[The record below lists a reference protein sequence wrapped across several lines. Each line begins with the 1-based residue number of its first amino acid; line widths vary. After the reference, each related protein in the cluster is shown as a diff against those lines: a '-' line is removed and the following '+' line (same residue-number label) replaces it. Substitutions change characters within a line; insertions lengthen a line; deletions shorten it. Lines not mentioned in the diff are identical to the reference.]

1 MIVRNQRI
9 LELEKK
15 AENRYEEDGQSFGEQ
30 NFNEKSI
37 EIIDVD
43 EEEPKVV
50 APKFNIF
57 ERGQY

>member
-1 MIVRNQRI
+1 MIVKNQRI

-15 AENRYEEDGQSFGEQ
+15 PENRYEDGQSFGEQ